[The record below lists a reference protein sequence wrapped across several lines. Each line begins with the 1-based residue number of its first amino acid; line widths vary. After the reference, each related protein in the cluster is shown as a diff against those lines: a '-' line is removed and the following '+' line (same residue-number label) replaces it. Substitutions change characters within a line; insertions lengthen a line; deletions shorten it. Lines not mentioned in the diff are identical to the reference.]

1 MNYLLRSSFVTILV
15 LAAVCAGT
23 ANAQVVPGTPGPNLP
38 VPEQTNVPQNAALNP
53 ALPTIFI
60 VGDSTARNKADLG
73 WGDHF
78 AHYFDLTKVNV
89 ANRAIAG
96 RSARSYMNEGAWDKV
111 LAEMKAGDY
120 VMLQWGQNDGGDLGG
135 AKPRGDLRGDGD
147 ATQDVMQSVGVLA
160 GKVETVHTYGWYNR
174 KYVADTLA
182 KGATPMFL
190 SMTIHNSWKPDAT
203 GTPHVSLDMRFG
215 PVMWKIAQED
225 HLGFIDMAPV
235 EATRMES
242 VGKEKAAL
250 WFPIDWVHTSP
261 EGAELNAQSVV
272 IALEIAK
279 SPLVKYLKEQ
289 VPIPPDV
296 MAATKASEASLAANV
311 DAASVTPPPRSTPPA
326 APAQ

>member
-1 MNYLLRSSFVTILV
+1 MNGSLPRVASALL
-15 LAAVCAGT
+15 LAFSATLSAQTQTPAPVP
-23 ANAQVVPGTPGPNLP
+23 NAPPQVNLPQRAPLNPNLP
-38 VPEQTNVPQNAALNP
+38 TVFV
-53 ALPTIFI
+53 
-60 VGDSTARNKADLG
+60 VGDSTASNGPNLG
-73 WGDHF
+73 WGDHL
-78 AHYFDLTKVNV
+78 ANYFDLTKINV
-89 ANRAIAG
+89 ANRAHAG
-96 RSARSYMNEGAWDKV
+96 RSSRSYMVEGAWDKV
-111 LAEMKAGDY
+111 LAELKPGDY

-147 ATQDVMQSVGVLA
+147 ATQDVMQSVGVMA

-225 HLGFIDMAPV
+225 HLAFIDMAPV

-311 DAASVTPPPRSTPPA
+311 DAASVTPHPRPTPPAATPPA